1 MAAPASPFGF
11 SVSDKTKLTSPA
23 FGRAQ
28 APTSAIGSYINQQ
41 LANFSSSQP
50 APRAAPANFEVR
62 QSQLSQGPA
71 SSVGFGGIAE
81 SSSRMAADIARSNA
95 RVRQNLQ
102 IAKQK
107 RQQRQQQAQRAASS
121 AAGGRVQYGG
131 GGNTQQGVI
140 GAGGPT
146 VNRIQGLLKNFRGL
160 RITEVGG
167 NRDYDVA
174 HGVARVPTSYHYDRK
189 NPAVDIGGSTAE
201 LNALYAELVRQGGW
215 RQILWQVPGHYDHIH
230 VA

>member
-1 MAAPASPFGF
+1 MVAPPPSPFGY
-11 SVSDKTKLTSPA
+11 SVSDRTKLTSPA

-41 LANFSSSQP
+41 LSSFSQGRA
-50 APRAAPANFEVR
+50 APRAQTAPAGVVPSRLTQQAE
-62 QSQLSQGPA
+62 
-71 SSVGFGGIAE
+71 SSVGFGNVGDSVSRLGRGIAE
-81 SSSRMAADIARSNA
+81 SNA
-95 RVRQNLQ
+95 RVRQNLE
-102 IAKQK
+102 IAKAKRVK
-107 RQQRQQQAQRAASS
+107 RQQEQSRVS
-121 AAGGRVQYGG
+121 AGGGGGRSYGG
-131 GGNTQQGVI
+131 GGNNQQGVI

-174 HGVARVPTSYHYDRK
+174 HGVARVPTSYHYDRQ

-201 LNALYAELVRQGGW
+201 LNALYRELVRQGGW

>member
-1 MAAPASPFGF
+1 MPAPASPFGF

-41 LANFSSSQP
+41 LANFSTNRP
-50 APRAAPANFEVR
+50 APRAAPANTEVR
-62 QSQLSQGPA
+62 QSQLSQAPA
-71 SSVGFGGIAE
+71 SSVGFGGVAE
-81 SSSRMAADIARSNA
+81 SGQRMAADLARSNA
-95 RVRQNLQ
+95 RVRQSLQ
-102 IAKQK
+102 IAQQK
-107 RQQRQQQAQRAASS
+107 RQRRQQELERASS
-121 AAGGRVQYGG
+121 ASGGGVSYGG
-131 GGNTQQGVI
+131 GGNNQQGVI

-146 VNRIQGLLKNFRGL
+146 VNRIQGLLRNFRGL

-174 HGVARVPTSYHYDRK
+174 HGVARVPTSYHYDRA